1 MADTKISALPS
12 GAPAQAGDEYVIA
25 RGGANYKLTGTN
37 LLGLVTGT
45 ANTFTATQTFGTANV
60 TTLEAS
66 NLRALDGT
74 PAATV
79 ANSTGV
85 ISVSTKIEYADGTA
99 AAPTVTN
106 TGDTDTGIYFPAA
119 NEVAVAAGG
128 SVAAA
133 FNSNG
138 VFFRNRIINGDMRI
152 DQRNAGASVTLDT
165 SPYVVDRFLAT
176 EDTDGVMTGQQNSS
190 APTGFVN
197 SIKFTTTTADGSLS
211 ASQYCLFLHRIEGTN
226 VSDLAWGTASAR
238 TITLSFWARSS
249 LTGTFGGSIRN
260 SAFDRAYPFSYSI
273 SVADTWEYKTITIP
287 GDTTGT
293 WLTTTGV
300 GLIVSWG
307 LGVGST
313 FSGTA
318 GAWAAGNY
326 VSATGATSVIGTLN
340 ATFYITGV
348 QLETGSVATPFE
360 RRPYGT
366 ELMLCQRYY
375 EKSYE
380 QATVPGTATGVGAQ
394 HFPSNTNA
402 ASALYVAST
411 IKFAVVKR
419 TAATIRCWD
428 WAGNATRVSDFTLG
442 GLVRTDNRNSL
453 QTLTAYQQA
462 GLVINGQDAL
472 TYGSVQWDASAEL

>member
-60 TTLEAS
+60 ATLNAS

-106 TGDTDTGIYFPAA
+106 TGDTDTGMYFPAA

-138 VFFRNRIINGDMRI
+138 LFFRNRIINGDMRI
-152 DQRNAGASVTLDT
+152 DQRNAGASVTFDNNVF
-165 SPYVVDRFLAT
+165 PVDRFRGLTNLSSKAT
-176 EDTDGVMTGQQNSS
+176 AQQSS
-190 APTGFVN
+190 VVPTGFVN
-197 SIKFTTTTADGSLS
+197 SVLVTSSSAYSL
-211 ASQYCLFLHRIEGTN
+211 AAGDYFGIGQRIEGTN
-226 VSDLAWGTASAR
+226 ISDLGWGTASAR
-238 TITLSFWARSS
+238 AVTLSFWVRSS
-249 LTGTFGGSIRN
+249 LTGTFGGALSN
-260 SAFDRAYPFSYSI
+260 SNGTRSYPFTYSI
-273 SVADTWEYKTITIP
+273 SVADTWEYKTITVP
-287 GDTTGT
+287 GDTSGT
-293 WLTTTGV
+293 WLTTNGSGIQLVISLGTGAT
-300 GLIVSWG
+300 L
-307 LGVGST
+307 
-313 FSGTA
+313 SGTA
-318 GAWAAGNY
+318 GAWAGANY
-326 VSATGATSVIGTLN
+326 FSATGAVSVISTNG

-360 RRPYGT
+360 RRPFGT

-375 EKSYE
+375 EKSYDYATAAGSAVAEGYSAMDNPE
-380 QATVPGTATGVGAQ
+380 QTT
-394 HFPSNTNA
+394 
-402 ASALYVAST
+402 ALYVFNVDVFKVT
-411 IKFAVVKR
+411 KR
-419 TAATIRCWD
+419 AAANMRFWD
-428 WAGNATRVSDFTLG
+428 LVGNLSRITDFTLG
-442 GLVRTDNRNSL
+442 GLARTDNRNTVYLYTGNVQNARMINL
-453 QTLTAYQQA
+453 QSASTA
-462 GLVINGQDAL
+462 G
-472 TYGSVQWDASAEL
+472 TYQWDASAEL

>member
-60 TTLEAS
+60 TTLNAS

-106 TGDTDTGIYFPAA
+106 TGDTDTGMYFPAA

-138 VFFRNRIINGDMRI
+138 LFFRNRIINGDMRI
-152 DQRNAGASVTLDT
+152 DQRNAGASITLST
-165 SPYVVDRFLAT
+165 TTQYPVDRFASFKGTSGAT
-176 EDTDGVMTGQQNSS
+176 VTAQQSS
-190 APTGFVN
+190 TAPTGFVN
-197 SIKFTTTTADGSLS
+197 SIVYTVSTGSS
-211 ASQYCLFLHRIEGTN
+211 PAAGDINGFWQQIEGTN
-226 VSDLAWGTASAR
+226 VSDLAWGSASALP
-238 TITLSFWARSS
+238 ITVSFWVRASV
-249 LTGTFGGSIRN
+249 TGTYSFSLNN
-260 SAFDRAYPFSYSI
+260 SAVDRFY
-273 SVADTWEYKTITIP
+273 VATYTVNSANTWEYKTIAIA
-287 GDTTGT
+287 GDTSGT
-293 WLTTTGV
+293 WLRTTGV
-300 GLIVSWG
+300 GIQIVWD
-307 LGVGST
+307 LGYGSN
-313 FSGTA
+313 FNGTA
-318 GAWAAGNY
+318 GSWGSSTIRRTSGSVQLVAN
-326 VSATGATSVIGTLN
+326 TGATL
-340 ATFYITGV
+340 YITGV

-360 RRPYGT
+360 RRPFGT

-375 EKSYE
+375 
-380 QATVPGTATGVGAQ
+380 QTVRACAQDNGA
-394 HFPSNTNA
+394 A
-402 ASALYVAST
+402 ASTKAYTIPVNFNVAMRAAPTITYTAITTSNVTSRTAINIFEYGFAHQVIASGGPSMLEISTAVAS
-411 IKFAVVKR
+411 I
-419 TAATIRCWD
+419 
-428 WAGNATRVSDFTLG
+428 
-442 GLVRTDNRNSL
+442 
-453 QTLTAYQQA
+453 
-462 GLVINGQDAL
+462 
-472 TYGSVQWDASAEL
+472 EL

>member
-60 TTLEAS
+60 TTLNAS

-106 TGDTDTGIYFPAA
+106 TGDTDTGMYFPAA

-152 DQRNAGASVTLDT
+152 DQRNAGAAVTT
-165 SPYVVDRFLAT
+165 SSAFPVDRFT
-176 EDTDGVMTGQQNSS
+176 EAFSGASCSFQQVTD
-190 APTGFVN
+190 APSGFVN
-197 SIKFTTTTADGSLS
+197 SLKLTVTTGSAPS
-211 ASQYCLFLHRIEGTN
+211 AATNNIIFQRIEGLN
-226 VSDLAWGTASAR
+226 VADLAFGTASAV
-238 TITLSFWARSS
+238 TVTLSFWVKASV
-249 LTGTFGGSIRN
+249 TGTYAASITN
-260 SAFDRAYPFSYSI
+260 SAFNRSY
-273 SVADTWEYKTITIP
+273 VATYTVNAANTWEYKTVTIP

-293 WLTTTGV
+293 WLTTNGT
-300 GLIVSWG
+300 GLIVLWDF
-307 LGVGST
+307 GSGSNLNT
-313 FSGTA
+313 TA
-318 GAWAAGNY
+318 GAWQAGNFY
-326 VSATGATSVIGTLN
+326 RTSACTTIASTTN
-340 ATFYITGV
+340 ATLQITGV

-375 EKSYE
+375 IKYLNSGANTLY
-380 QATVPGTATGVGAQ
+380 AHTGINISSTRSFHYVALPVPMRSAPSAAEVGAIVGDAVG
-394 HFPSNTNA
+394 SNLDVTA
-402 ASALYVAST
+402 ISVYASSANSINLDCTHASGYSASVPLFLGLTAST
-411 IKFAVVKR
+411 GYF
-419 TAATIRCWD
+419 
-428 WAGNATRVSDFTLG
+428 
-442 GLVRTDNRNSL
+442 
-453 QTLTAYQQA
+453 
-462 GLVINGQDAL
+462 
-472 TYGSVQWDASAEL
+472 ELSSEL

>member
-60 TTLEAS
+60 TTLNAS

-106 TGDTDTGIYFPAA
+106 TGDTDTGMYFPAA

-152 DQRNAGASVTLDT
+152 DQRNAGASVTFDNNVF
-165 SPYVVDRFLAT
+165 PVDRFRGLTNLSSKAT
-176 EDTDGVMTGQQNSS
+176 AQQSS
-190 APTGFVN
+190 VVPTGFVN
-197 SIKFTTTTADGSLS
+197 SVLVTSSSAYSL
-211 ASQYCLFLHRIEGTN
+211 AAGDYFGIGQRIEGTN
-226 VSDLAWGTASAR
+226 ISDLGWGTASAR
-238 TITLSFWARSS
+238 AVTLSFWVRSS
-249 LTGTFGGSIRN
+249 LTGTFGGALGN
-260 SAFDRAYPFSYSI
+260 SNGTRSYPFTYSI
-273 SVADTWEYKTITIP
+273 SVADTWEYKTITVP
-287 GDTTGT
+287 GDTSGT
-293 WLTTTGV
+293 WLTTNGSGIQLV
-300 GLIVSWG
+300 IS
-307 LGVGST
+307 LGAGAT
-313 FSGTA
+313 LSGTA
-318 GAWAAGNY
+318 GAWAGANY
-326 VSATGATSVIGTLN
+326 FSATGAVSVISTNG

-375 EKSYE
+375 YRMKATGVNAFFGTGLVDTTTNALFITTFPVSMR
-380 QATVPGTATGVGAQ
+380 TVPSALDQTGTATDYRVTTGGANIVCSSVPV
-394 HFPSNTNA
+394 F
-402 ASALYVAST
+402 ASGEVFSVRTQFVVASGLT
-411 IKFAVVKR
+411 VGQAMIGR
-419 TAATIRCWD
+419 SETS
-428 WAGNATRVSDFTLG
+428 NAYLG
-442 GLVRTDNRNSL
+442 
-453 QTLTAYQQA
+453 
-462 GLVINGQDAL
+462 
-472 TYGSVQWDASAEL
+472 WSAEL

>member
-45 ANTFTATQTFGTANV
+45 ANTFTATQTFGTADV

-106 TGDTDTGIYFPAA
+106 TGDTDTGMYFPAA

-152 DQRNAGASVTLDT
+152 DQRNAGASVTFDNNVF
-165 SPYVVDRFLAT
+165 PVDRFRGLTNLSSKAT
-176 EDTDGVMTGQQNSS
+176 AQQSS
-190 APTGFVN
+190 VVPTGFVN
-197 SIKFTTTTADGSLS
+197 SVLVTSSSAYSL
-211 ASQYCLFLHRIEGTN
+211 AAGDYFGIGQRIEGTN
-226 VSDLAWGTASAR
+226 ISDLGWGTASAR
-238 TITLSFWARSS
+238 AVTLSFWVRSS
-249 LTGTFGGSIRN
+249 LTGTFGGALGN
-260 SAFDRAYPFSYSI
+260 SNGTRSYPFTYSI
-273 SVADTWEYKTITIP
+273 SVADTWEYKTITVP
-287 GDTTGT
+287 GDTSGT
-293 WLTTTGV
+293 WLTTNGSGIQLV
-300 GLIVSWG
+300 IG
-307 LGVGST
+307 LGTGT
-313 FSGTA
+313 TLSGTA
-318 GAWAAGNY
+318 GAWAGANY
-326 VSATGATSVIGTLN
+326 FSATGAVSVISTNG

-366 ELMLCQRYY
+366 ELALCQRYY
-375 EKSYE
+375 YRMKATGVNAFFGTGLVDTTTNALFITTFPVSMR
-380 QATVPGTATGVGAQ
+380 TVPSALDQTGTATDYRVTTGGANIVCSSVPV
-394 HFPSNTNA
+394 F
-402 ASALYVAST
+402 ASGEVFSVRTQFVVASGLT
-411 IKFAVVKR
+411 VGQAMIGR
-419 TAATIRCWD
+419 SETS
-428 WAGNATRVSDFTLG
+428 NAYLG
-442 GLVRTDNRNSL
+442 
-453 QTLTAYQQA
+453 
-462 GLVINGQDAL
+462 
-472 TYGSVQWDASAEL
+472 WSAEL

>member
-45 ANTFTATQTFGTANV
+45 ANTFTATQTFGTADV

-106 TGDTDTGIYFPAA
+106 TGDTDTGMYFPAA

-152 DQRNAGASVTLDT
+152 DQRNAGASVSTT
-165 SPYVVDRFLAT
+165 TGGNYITDRFFVQCQTNGNL
-176 EDTDGVMTGQQNSS
+176 TGQQSTTVPDSTFKNSLVATVSS
-190 APTGFVN
+190 AAAPIATGVN
-197 SIKFTTTTADGSLS
+197 DITHRVEGFNVADFGFG
-211 ASQYCLFLHRIEGTN
+211 AAGAQT
-226 VSDLAWGTASAR
+226 VTV
-238 TITLSFWARSS
+238 SFWARSS
-249 LTGTFGGSIRN
+249 VTGT
-260 SAFDRAYPFSYSI
+260 YSI
-273 SVADTWEYKTITIP
+273 SFASVGSGSGRWYVTTYSLTANTWTKITIVVP
-287 GDTTGT
+287 GDTSGTWNTTTSTGFQIYWSLGTGSTYQTSTLNSWQTGT
-293 WLTTTGV
+293 NLFAATTE
-300 GLIVSWG
+300 
-307 LGVGST
+307 
-313 FSGTA
+313 TA
-318 GAWAAGNY
+318 WCNNAG
-326 VSATGATSVIGTLN
+326 

-375 EKSYE
+375 IKYLNS
-380 QATVPGTATGVGAQ
+380 GTNTLYAYTGVNISSTRSF
-394 HFPSNTNA
+394 H
-402 ASALYVAST
+402 YVALPVPMRSAPSVAEVG
-411 IKFAVVKR
+411 AVVGDAVGSNLDV
-419 TAATIRCWD
+419 TAISVYASSANSINLDCTH
-428 WAGNATRVSDFTLG
+428 ASGYSTSVPLFLG
-442 GLVRTDNRNSL
+442 
-453 QTLTAYQQA
+453 LTASTGYF
-462 GLVINGQDAL
+462 
-472 TYGSVQWDASAEL
+472 ELSSEL